1 MELVVRRLL
10 LLAVLLVPSM
20 AFALPGLDLPDL
32 RVPPLDLN
40 FTLGSPEPLS
50 AQTTAA
56 AVERSLLAEPGSGL
70 GFADDLFGANLPN
83 VASSSGDPVGA
94 NVSGNPVALN
104 LLPADLVP
112 SLPDPLLPDPLVPGL
127 PDPLLPN
134 PLFPGLPNPLLPP
147 DLVIPEPGTALLLG
161 SALLAL
167 GFARRRR

>member
-1 MELVVRRLL
+1 MRRLV

-20 AFALPGLDLPDL
+20 AFAFPGLNLPDL
-32 RVPPLDLN
+32 RLPPLELN
-40 FTLGSPEPLS
+40 LTLGSPEPFS

-83 VASSSGDPVGA
+83 VASSSGDL
-94 NVSGNPVALN
+94 VALN

-112 SLPDPLLPDPLVPGL
+112 GLPDPLLPDPLVPGL

-134 PLFPGLPNPLLPP
+134 PLLPGLPDPLLPP